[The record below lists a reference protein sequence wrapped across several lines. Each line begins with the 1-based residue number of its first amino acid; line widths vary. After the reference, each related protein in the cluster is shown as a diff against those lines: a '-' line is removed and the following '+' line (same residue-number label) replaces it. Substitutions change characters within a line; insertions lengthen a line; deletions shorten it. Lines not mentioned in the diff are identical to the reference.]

1 MSSPVT
7 TNSFGRKVLLFGAL
21 AVFALLSWQW
31 LPDQYLGPYNAW
43 NPHAIMEFVIT
54 LFAISLLG
62 KLIVHFIGSY
72 YGLLL
77 TGLVAGFASSTA
89 TIHNLGKVAKS
100 QPHLADRAALG
111 GVLSNIATLVQL
123 VVLLKLLAPQ
133 VLTLF
138 VQPLCFGLVGMCA
151 YAAWVLI
158 FANSAVANSVQ
169 TKEESA
175 FDWQSLLT
183 LTAVVC
189 AVSYVSA
196 ALNAMYGQT
205 GLWAGAA
212 VSGLADAHAIIPSL
226 ASLLS
231 HDQLLPIDAVIP
243 LLLALTANTLTKSI
257 IALQAGGWAYARKV
271 SVGVWIT
278 TVSVWVGYFWMG
290 YFWGQLAP

>member
-1 MSSPVT
+1 MT
-7 TNSFGRKVLLFGAL
+7 TNSLARKVLILSGL
-21 AVFALLSWQW
+21 AVFAMLAWQW

-62 KLIVHFIGSY
+62 KLIVHLVGSY

-89 TIHNLGKVAKS
+89 TIHNLGQVAKS
-100 QPHLADRAALG
+100 QPDLADRAALG

-123 VVLLKLLAPQ
+123 AVLLQLLAPH

-151 YAAWVLI
+151 YAVWVLV
-158 FANSAVANSVQ
+158 FAKPVVANSVQ
-169 TKEESA
+169 TKEASA

-196 ALNAMYGQT
+196 ALNAMYGQA

-226 ASLLS
+226 ASLLT
-231 HDQLLPIDAVIP
+231 HDKLLPSDAVMP

-257 IALQAGGWAYARKV
+257 IALQAGGWAYARRV
-271 SVGVWIT
+271 SLGVWIT
-278 TVSVWVGYFWMG
+278 TVFVWMG
-290 YFWGQLAP
+290 YFLGQVAP

>member
-1 MSSPVT
+1 M
-7 TNSFGRKVLLFGAL
+7 LLFGAL
-21 AVFALLSWQW
+21 AVFTLFAWQW

-54 LFAISLLG
+54 LFAISLFG

-89 TIHNLGKVAKS
+89 TIHNLGKAAKS

-123 VVLLKLLAPQ
+123 MVLLQLLAPQ

-138 VQPLCFGLVGMCA
+138 LQPLCFGALGMGT
-151 YAAWVLI
+151 YTLWVLVL
-158 FANSAVANSVQ
+158 AKPAVVTSVQ
-169 TKEESA
+169 TKEASA

-196 ALNAMYGQT
+196 AWNAMYGQT

-271 SVGVWIT
+271 SLGVWIT
-278 TVSVWVGYFWMG
+278 TVFVWMG
-290 YFWGQLAP
+290 YFLGQVAP